1 MNRDIA
7 DDNEALLPDEEP
19 GEDAL
24 AVEPGA
30 ADHAADDLPDDLASA
45 ILGEAQVDVTQLYLN
60 EIGQS
65 PLLTAVEEA
74 ALARR
79 VVQGDFE
86 ARQTMIERNLRLVV
100 NIAKHYANRGLT
112 LLDLVEE
119 GNLGLIHALEKFDPE
134 RGFRFSTYATWWI
147 RQNIERAIMNQ
158 SRTIRLPV
166 HIIKELN
173 IYLRAKRH
181 LETHGVADA
190 SSDDIAALTGHSVE
204 DVRRIMQLNERMG
217 SLDAPLDIDPG
228 LSLGEAV
235 ADDNAHLPEDALQLE
250 EVQHHVHEWMSQL
263 NDKQRWVIERRF
275 GLNGQE
281 ACTLEDLAV
290 ELKVTRERI
299 RQIQMESLRVL
310 RQLLRRR
317 GMGKDELF

>member
-1 MNRDIA
+1 MNRQPKEES
-7 DDNEALLPDEEP
+7 DDLTPEEAEAAQQAAAEN
-19 GEDAL
+19 
-24 AVEPGA
+24 A
-30 ADHAADDLPDDLASA
+30 ADTSEELASA
-45 ILGEAQVDVTQLYLN
+45 ILGESQVDVTQLYLN
-60 EIGQS
+60 EIGKA

-74 ALARR
+74 ALARLT
-79 VVQGDFE
+79 VKGDFE

-181 LETHGVADA
+181 LETHGVTDA
-190 SSDDIAALTGHSVE
+190 SSDDIAALTGHPVE
-204 DVRRIMQLNERMG
+204 DVRRIMQLNERVA
-217 SLDAPLDIDPG
+217 SLDAPLDVDPT
-228 LSLGEAV
+228 LSLGEAI
-235 ADDNAHLPEDALQLE
+235 ADDNAHLPDEMLQLE
-250 EVQHHVHEWMSQL
+250 EIEHHVHEWLTQL

-275 GLNGQE
+275 GLNNCE
-281 ACTLEDLAV
+281 ACTLEDLAL
-290 ELKVTRERI
+290 ELQVTRERV
-299 RQIQMESLRVL
+299 RQIQMESLRIL

-317 GMGKDELF
+317 GVSKDELF

>member
-1 MNRDIA
+1 MSRVPSEDPIE
-7 DDNEALLPDEEP
+7 EAE
-19 GEDAL
+19 
-24 AVEPGA
+24 
-30 ADHAADDLPDDLASA
+30 DLPLGEQDEPERAAVDSVEELASA
-45 ILGEAQVDVTQLYLN
+45 ILGESQVDVTQLYLN
-60 EIGQS
+60 EIGKS

-79 VVQGDFE
+79 VVLGDFD

-181 LETHGVADA
+181 LETHGVSDA
-190 SSDDIAALTGHSVE
+190 TMDDIAALTSHPVE
-204 DVRRIMQLNERMG
+204 DVRRIMQLNERVT
-217 SLDAPLDIDPG
+217 SLDAPLDIDPT
-228 LSLGEAV
+228 LSMGEAI
-235 ADDNAHLPEDALQLE
+235 ADDNAHLPDEMLQLE
-250 EVQHHVHEWMSQL
+250 EIGHHVTEWMKQL

-281 ACTLEDLAV
+281 TCTLEDLAI
-290 ELKVTRERI
+290 ELQVTRERV

-317 GMGKDELF
+317 GMCKDELF

>member
-1 MNRDIA
+1 MSRDPA
-7 DDNEALLPDEEP
+7 DDNDELHPEEESGEA
-19 GEDAL
+19 
-24 AVEPGA
+24 A
-30 ADHAADDLPDDLASA
+30 AQESEADDLASA
-45 ILGEAQVDVTQLYLN
+45 ILHEPQVDVTQLYLN

-65 PLLTAVEEA
+65 PLLTAKEEIE
-74 ALARR
+74 LARR
-79 VVQGDFE
+79 TRLGDFE

-166 HIIKELN
+166 HVIKELN
-173 IYLRAKRH
+173 IYLRALRH
-181 LETHGVADA
+181 LETHGVADPT
-190 SSDDIAALTGHSVE
+190 SDDIAALTGHSVD
-204 DVRRIMQLNERMG
+204 DVRRIMQLNERVT
-217 SLDAPLDIDPG
+217 SLDAPLDIDPS
-228 LSLGEAV
+228 LSLGEAI

-250 EVQHHVHEWMSQL
+250 EVGRHVHEWMTQL

-281 ACTLEDLAV
+281 SCTLEDLAL
-290 ELKVTRERI
+290 ELKVTRERV
-299 RQIQMESLRVL
+299 RQIQMESLRIL
-310 RQLLRRR
+310 RQMLRHR
-317 GMGKDELF
+317 GVSRDELF

>member
-1 MNRDIA
+1 MTHQSSD
-7 DDNEALLPDEEP
+7 EAEGLPPEESDEAGP
-19 GEDAL
+19 A
-24 AVEPGA
+24 A
-30 ADHAADDLPDDLASA
+30 ADSSEELASA
-45 ILGEAQVDVTQLYLN
+45 ILDEPQVDVTQLYLN
-60 EIGQS
+60 EIGRS
-65 PLLTAVEEA
+65 PLLTAEEEA

-166 HIIKELN
+166 HVIKELN

-181 LETHGVADA
+181 LETHGVNDA
-190 SSDDIAALTGHSVE
+190 SSDDIAALTGHLVA
-204 DVRRIMQLNERMG
+204 DVRRIMQLNERVT
-217 SLDAPLDIDPG
+217 SLDAPLDIDPT
-228 LSLGEAV
+228 LSLGEAI
-235 ADDNAHLPEDALQLE
+235 ADDNAHLPDEMLQLE
-250 EVQHHVHEWMSQL
+250 EIEHHVHEWLTQL

-275 GLNGQE
+275 GLNNTE
-281 ACTLEDLAV
+281 ACTLEDLAL
-290 ELKVTRERI
+290 ELQVTRERV

-317 GMGKDELF
+317 GVSKDELF

>member
-1 MNRDIA
+1 MSRQPRDES
-7 DDNEALLPDEEP
+7 DDLTPEEAEAARQAAAEN
-19 GEDAL
+19 
-24 AVEPGA
+24 A
-30 ADHAADDLPDDLASA
+30 ADTSEELASA
-45 ILGEAQVDVTQLYLN
+45 ILGESQVDVTQLYLN
-60 EIGQS
+60 EIGKA
-65 PLLTAVEEA
+65 PLLTATEEA
-74 ALARR
+74 ALARLT
-79 VVQGDFE
+79 VKGDFE

-181 LETHGVADA
+181 LETHGVTDA
-190 SSDDIAALTGHSVE
+190 SSDDIAALTGHPVA
-204 DVRRIMQLNERMG
+204 DVRRIMQLNERVA
-217 SLDAPLDIDPG
+217 SLDAPLDVDPT
-228 LSLGEAV
+228 LSLGEAI
-235 ADDNAHLPEDALQLE
+235 ADDNAHLPDEMLQLE
-250 EVQHHVHEWMSQL
+250 EIEHHVHEWLTQL

-275 GLNGQE
+275 GLNNCE
-281 ACTLEDLAV
+281 ACTLEDLAL
-290 ELKVTRERI
+290 ELQVTRERV
-299 RQIQMESLRVL
+299 RQIQMESLRIL

-317 GMGKDELF
+317 GVSKDELF

>member
-1 MNRDIA
+1 MSRETSDES
-7 DDNEALLPDEEP
+7 DDLSPDEAAER
-19 GEDAL
+19 
-24 AVEPGA
+24 AVANANEE
-30 ADHAADDLPDDLASA
+30 LASA
-45 ILGEAQVDVTQLYLN
+45 ILGEPQVDVTQLYLN

-65 PLLTAVEEA
+65 PLLTAEEEVV
-74 ALARR
+74 LARR
-79 VVQGDFE
+79 TVLGDFE

-173 IYLRAKRH
+173 IYLRAQRH
-181 LETHGVADA
+181 METHGVTDVSA
-190 SSDDIAALTGHSVE
+190 DDIAALTGHPVE
-204 DVRRIMQLNERMG
+204 DVRRIMQLNERVA
-217 SLDAPLDIDPG
+217 SLDAPLDVDPT
-228 LSLGEAV
+228 LSLGEAI
-235 ADDNAHLPEDALQLE
+235 ADDNAHLPDEMLQLE
-250 EVQHHVHEWMSQL
+250 EIGHHVHEWLTQL

-275 GLNGQE
+275 GLNNCE
-281 ACTLEDLAV
+281 ACTLEDLAL
-290 ELKVTRERI
+290 ELQVTRERV
-299 RQIQMESLRVL
+299 RQIQMESLRLL
-310 RQLLRRR
+310 RQILRRR
-317 GMGKDELF
+317 GVSKDELF

>member
-1 MNRDIA
+1 MSADSE
-7 DDNEALLPDEEP
+7 DDNDALIP
-19 GEDAL
+19 GEADEPESLQPPSEADEL
-24 AVEPGA
+24 AT
-30 ADHAADDLPDDLASA
+30 A

-60 EIGQS
+60 EIGQA
-65 PLLTAVEEA
+65 PLLTAQEEVE
-74 ALARR
+74 LSRR
-79 VVQGDFE
+79 SLQGDFE

-166 HIIKELN
+166 HVIKELN
-173 IYLRAKRH
+173 IYLRAHRH
-181 LETHGVADA
+181 LETHGVTDPSAE
-190 SSDDIAALTGHSVE
+190 DIANLTSHPVE
-204 DVRRIMQLNERMG
+204 DERRIMQLNERVA
-217 SLDAPLDIDPG
+217 SLDAPLDVDPT
-228 LSLGEAV
+228 LSLGEAI
-235 ADDNAHLPEDALQLE
+235 ADDNAHLPEDILQLE
-250 EVQHHVHEWMSQL
+250 EIERHVQEWMAQL

-275 GLNGQE
+275 GLNGLE
-281 ACTLEDLAV
+281 ACTLEDLAL
-290 ELKVTRERI
+290 ELKVTRERV
-299 RQIQMESLRVL
+299 RQIQMESLRLL

-317 GMGKDELF
+317 GVSKDQLF

>member
-1 MNRDIA
+1 MSRDPA
-7 DDNEALLPDEEP
+7 EDNDELHPEEEA
-19 GEDAL
+19 GE
-24 AVEPGA
+24 A
-30 ADHAADDLPDDLASA
+30 AEQESEADDLASA
-45 ILGEAQVDVTQLYLN
+45 ILHEPQVDVTQLYLN

-65 PLLTAVEEA
+65 PLLTAKEEIV
-74 ALARR
+74 LARR
-79 VVQGDFE
+79 IRLGDFE

-166 HIIKELN
+166 HVIKELN
-173 IYLRAKRH
+173 IYLRALRH
-181 LETHGVADA
+181 LETHGVADP
-190 SSDDIAALTGHSVE
+190 SSEDIAALTGHSVD
-204 DVRRIMQLNERMG
+204 DVRRIMQLNERVT
-217 SLDAPLDIDPG
+217 SLDAPLDIDPS
-228 LSLGEAV
+228 LSLGEAI

-250 EVQHHVHEWMSQL
+250 EVGRHVHEWMTQL

-281 ACTLEDLAV
+281 SCTLEDLAL
-290 ELKVTRERI
+290 ELKVTRERV
-299 RQIQMESLRVL
+299 RQIQMESLRIL
-310 RQLLRRR
+310 RQMLRHR
-317 GMGKDELF
+317 GVSRDELF

>member
-1 MNRDIA
+1 MSA
-7 DDNEALLPDEEP
+7 ENEEDREDLAPGDEE
-19 GEDAL
+19 A
-24 AVEPGA
+24 GA
-30 ADHAADDLPDDLASA
+30 EELQPVSDADDLATA

-65 PLLTAVEEA
+65 PLLTAAEEIE
-74 ALARR
+74 LSRR
-79 VVQGDFE
+79 SLKGDFE

-166 HIIKELN
+166 HVIKELN
-173 IYLRAKRH
+173 IYLRAQRH
-181 LETHGVADA
+181 LETHGVTDPGAE
-190 SSDDIAALTGHSVE
+190 DIANLTGHPVE
-204 DVRRIMQLNERMG
+204 DVRRIMQLNERVA
-217 SLDAPLDIDPG
+217 SLDAPLDVDPT
-228 LSLGEAV
+228 LSLGEAI
-235 ADDNAHLPEDALQLE
+235 ADDNAQLPEDILQLE
-250 EVQHHVHEWMSQL
+250 ELERHVQEWMAQL

-275 GLNGQE
+275 GLNGHD
-281 ACTLEDLAV
+281 ACTLEDLA
-290 ELKVTRERI
+290 LDLGVTRERV
-299 RQIQMESLRVL
+299 RQIQMESLRLL

-317 GMGKDELF
+317 GVDKDQLF

>member
-1 MNRDIA
+1 MSR
-7 DDNEALLPDEEP
+7 ESSDES
-19 GEDAL
+19 EDL
-24 AVEPGA
+24 T
-30 ADHAADDLPDDLASA
+30 PDDAEAAQPAVDSSEELASA
-45 ILGEAQVDVTQLYLN
+45 ILDEPQVDVTQLYLN
-60 EIGQS
+60 EIGQA
-65 PLLTAVEEA
+65 PLLTAAEEV

-79 VVQGDFE
+79 TVLGDFE

-181 LETHGVADA
+181 LETHGVTDA
-190 SSDDIAALTGHSVE
+190 TSDDIAALTGHTVE
-204 DVRRIMQLNERMG
+204 DVRRIMRLNERVA
-217 SLDAPLDIDPG
+217 SLDAPLEVDPT
-228 LSLGEAV
+228 LSLGETI
-235 ADDNAHLPEDALQLE
+235 ADDNVHLPDEMLQIE
-250 EVQHHVHEWMSQL
+250 EIEHHVREWLTQL

-275 GLNGQE
+275 GLNGCE
-281 ACTLEDLAV
+281 ACTLEDLAL
-290 ELKVTRERI
+290 ELQVTRERV

-317 GMGKDELF
+317 GVTKDELF

>member
-1 MNRDIA
+1 MSTDPRDES
-7 DDNEALLPDEEP
+7 DDLMPDEAEAEAARRA
-19 GEDAL
+19 GADSGDEL
-24 AVEPGA
+24 AA
-30 ADHAADDLPDDLASA
+30 A
-45 ILGEAQVDVTQLYLN
+45 ILGEPQVDVTQLYLN
-60 EIGQS
+60 EIGQA
-65 PLLTAVEEA
+65 PLLTAAEEV

-79 VVQGDFE
+79 VVEGDFE

-173 IYLRAKRH
+173 IYLRARRH

-190 SSDDIAALTGHSVE
+190 TSDDIAALTGHPVA
-204 DVRRIMQLNERMG
+204 DVRRIMQLNERVA
-217 SLDAPLDIDPG
+217 SLDAPLDVDPT
-228 LSLGEAV
+228 LSLGEAI
-235 ADDNAHLPEDALQLE
+235 ADDNAHLPDEMLQLE
-250 EVQHHVHEWMSQL
+250 EIEHHVNEWLGHL

-275 GLNGQE
+275 GLNGCA
-281 ACTLEDLAV
+281 ACTLEDLAL
-290 ELKVTRERI
+290 ELQVTRERV

-310 RQLLRRR
+310 RQTLRQR
-317 GMGKDELF
+317 GISKDELF

>member
-1 MNRDIA
+1 MSNDSS
-7 DDNEALLPDEEP
+7 DESEELTPDEDEA
-19 GEDAL
+19 ERHA
-24 AVEPGA
+24 A
-30 ADHAADDLPDDLASA
+30 ADTSEELASA
-45 ILGEAQVDVTQLYLN
+45 ILDEPQVDVTQLYLN
-60 EIGQS
+60 EIGQA
-65 PLLTAVEEA
+65 PLLTAAEEV

-79 VVQGDFE
+79 TVKGDFE
-86 ARQTMIERNLRLVV
+86 ARQIMIERNLRLVV

-173 IYLRAKRH
+173 VYLRAQRH
-181 LETHGVADA
+181 LETHGVVDA
-190 SSDDIAALTGHSVE
+190 TADDIAALTGHTVE
-204 DVRRIMQLNERMG
+204 DVRRIMQLNERVA
-217 SLDAPLDIDPG
+217 SLDAPLDVDPT
-228 LSLGEAV
+228 LSLGEAI
-235 ADDNAHLPEDALQLE
+235 ADDNAHLPDESLLLE
-250 EVQHHVHEWMSQL
+250 EIEQHVHEWLSQL

-275 GLNGQE
+275 GLNGCE
-281 ACTLEDLAV
+281 ACTLEDLAL
-290 ELKVTRERI
+290 ELQVTRERV

-317 GMGKDELF
+317 GVTKDELF

>member
-1 MNRDIA
+1 MSVEHEEEREDLVPGGDEA
-7 DDNEALLPDEEP
+7 GSEELQPVNE
-19 GEDAL
+19 
-24 AVEPGA
+24 
-30 ADHAADDLPDDLASA
+30 ADDLAAA

-65 PLLTAVEEA
+65 PLLTAAEEIE
-74 ALARR
+74 LSRR
-79 VVQGDFE
+79 SLKGDFA

-166 HIIKELN
+166 HVIKELN
-173 IYLRAKRH
+173 IYLRAQRH
-181 LETHGVADA
+181 LETHGVTDPGAE
-190 SSDDIAALTGHSVE
+190 DIANLTGHPVE
-204 DVRRIMQLNERMG
+204 DVRRIMQLNERVA
-217 SLDAPLDIDPG
+217 SLDAPLDVDPT
-228 LSLGEAV
+228 LSLGEAI
-235 ADDNAHLPEDALQLE
+235 ADDNAQLPEDILQLE
-250 EVQHHVHEWMSQL
+250 EIERHVQEWMAQL

-275 GLNGQE
+275 GLNGHD
-281 ACTLEDLAV
+281 ACTLEDLA
-290 ELKVTRERI
+290 LDLGVTRERV
-299 RQIQMESLRVL
+299 RQIQMESLRLL

-317 GMGKDELF
+317 GVDKDQLF

>member
-1 MNRDIA
+1 MSRKPSDESDELTPEETEAEQAAPA
-7 DDNEALLPDEEP
+7 DTSDE
-19 GEDAL
+19 
-24 AVEPGA
+24 
-30 ADHAADDLPDDLASA
+30 LASA
-45 ILGEAQVDVTQLYLN
+45 ILHEPQVDVTQLYLN
-60 EIGQS
+60 EIGKA
-65 PLLTAVEEA
+65 PLLTAEEEV
-74 ALARR
+74 ALARLT
-79 VVQGDFE
+79 VQGNFE

-181 LETHGVADA
+181 LETHGVTDA
-190 SSDDIAALTGHSVE
+190 GADDIAALTDHPVE
-204 DVRRIMQLNERMG
+204 DVRRIMQLNERIA
-217 SLDAPLDIDPG
+217 SLDAPLDVDPS
-228 LSLGEAV
+228 LSLGEAI
-235 ADDNAHLPEDALQLE
+235 ADDNAHLPDDMLQLE
-250 EVQHHVHEWMSQL
+250 EIEHHVHEWLTQL

-275 GLNGQE
+275 GLNNCE
-281 ACTLEDLAV
+281 ACTLEDLAL
-290 ELKVTRERI
+290 ELQVTRERV

-317 GMGKDELF
+317 GVSKDELF

>member
-1 MNRDIA
+1 MSREPNDESEDLI
-7 DDNEALLPDEEP
+7 PDEAEA
-19 GEDAL
+19 EAE
-24 AVEPGA
+24 AEQQAA
-30 ADHAADDLPDDLASA
+30 ADSSEELASA
-45 ILGEAQVDVTQLYLN
+45 ILGESQVDVTQLYLN
-60 EIGQS
+60 EIGQA
-65 PLLTAVEEA
+65 PLLTPAEEV

-79 VVQGDFE
+79 TVQGDFE

-181 LETHGVADA
+181 LETHGVTDA
-190 SSDDIAALTGHSVE
+190 SSEDIAALTGHAVA
-204 DVRRIMQLNERMG
+204 DVRRIMQLNERVA
-217 SLDAPLDIDPG
+217 SLDAPLDVDPT
-228 LSLGEAV
+228 LSLGEAI
-235 ADDNAHLPEDALQLE
+235 ADDNAHLPDDLLQLE
-250 EVQHHVHEWMSQL
+250 EIERHVHEWLTQL

-275 GLNGQE
+275 GLNNCE
-281 ACTLEDLAV
+281 ACTLEDLAL
-290 ELKVTRERI
+290 ELQVTRERV

-317 GMGKDELF
+317 GVSKDELF

>member
-1 MNRDIA
+1 MSTDPNDEPEDLA
-7 DDNEALLPDEEP
+7 QDEAELQAQDTNEE
-19 GEDAL
+19 
-24 AVEPGA
+24 
-30 ADHAADDLPDDLASA
+30 LASA
-45 ILGEAQVDVTQLYLN
+45 ILDEPQVDVTQLYLN
-60 EIGQS
+60 EIGQA
-65 PLLTAVEEA
+65 PLLTATEEV

-79 VVQGDFE
+79 VVVGDFE

-181 LETHGVADA
+181 LETHGVTDA
-190 SSDDIAALTGHSVE
+190 SSDDIAALTGHTVE
-204 DVRRIMQLNERMG
+204 DVRRIMQLNERVA
-217 SLDAPLDIDPG
+217 SLDAPLDVDPT
-228 LSLGEAV
+228 LSLGEAI
-235 ADDNAHLPEDALQLE
+235 ADDNAHLPDEMLQIE
-250 EVQHHVHEWMSQL
+250 EIEHHVHEWLKQL

-275 GLNGQE
+275 GLNGCE
-281 ACTLEDLAV
+281 AYTLEDLAL
-290 ELKVTRERI
+290 ELQVTRERV

-317 GMGKDELF
+317 GVSKDELF

>member
-1 MNRDIA
+1 MSTPPDDDSDDLLRD
-7 DDNEALLPDEEP
+7 EAEAEP
-19 GEDAL
+19 QRVEDAS
-24 AVEPGA
+24 E
-30 ADHAADDLPDDLASA
+30 DLASA
-45 ILGEAQVDVTQLYLN
+45 ILDEPQVDVTQLYLN
-60 EIGQS
+60 EIGQA
-65 PLLTAVEEA
+65 PLLTAEQEL

-79 VVQGDFE
+79 TVQGDFE

-173 IYLRAKRH
+173 IYLRAQRH
-181 LETHGVADA
+181 LETHGVNDA
-190 SSDDIAALTGHSVE
+190 TSDDIAALTGHPVE
-204 DVRRIMQLNERMG
+204 DVRRIMQLNERVA
-217 SLDAPLDIDPG
+217 SLDAPLDIDPT
-228 LSLGEAV
+228 LSLGEAI
-235 ADDNAHLPEDALQLE
+235 ADDNAHLPDEMLQLE
-250 EVQHHVHEWMSQL
+250 EIEQHVHEWLTQL

-275 GLNGQE
+275 GLNNCE
-281 ACTLEDLAV
+281 ACTLEDLAL
-290 ELKVTRERI
+290 ELQVTRERV
-299 RQIQMESLRVL
+299 RQIQMESLRIL

-317 GMGKDELF
+317 GVSKDQLF

>member
-1 MNRDIA
+1 MSLDLPRNES
-7 DDNEALLPDEEP
+7 DDLVP
-19 GEDAL
+19 EDADTEQP
-24 AVEPGA
+24 AITDTNEE
-30 ADHAADDLPDDLASA
+30 LASA
-45 ILGEAQVDVTQLYLN
+45 ILDEPQVDVTQLYLN
-60 EIGQS
+60 EIGQA
-65 PLLTAVEEA
+65 PLLTAEEEV

-79 VVQGDFE
+79 IVLGDFA

-166 HIIKELN
+166 HVIKELN

-181 LETHGVADA
+181 LETHGITDA
-190 SSDDIAALTGHSVE
+190 SSEDIAALTGHVVE
-204 DVRRIMQLNERMG
+204 DVRRIMQLNERVA
-217 SLDAPLDIDPG
+217 SLDAPLDVDPT
-228 LSLGEAV
+228 LSLGEAI
-235 ADDNAHLPEDALQLE
+235 ADDNAHLPDEMLQLE
-250 EVQHHVHEWMSQL
+250 EIEHHIHDWMTQL

-275 GLNGQE
+275 GLNGCE
-281 ACTLEDLAV
+281 ACTLEDLAL
-290 ELKVTRERI
+290 ELQVTRERV
-299 RQIQMESLRVL
+299 RQIQMESLRML
-310 RQLLRRR
+310 RQMLRRR
-317 GMGKDELF
+317 GISKDELF

>member
-1 MNRDIA
+1 MSKDA
-7 DDNEALLPDEEP
+7 SEQPDELMPEEP
-19 GEDAL
+19 EA
-24 AVEPGA
+24 AEPA
-30 ADHAADDLPDDLASA
+30 TQDSAEELASA
-45 ILGEAQVDVTQLYLN
+45 ILGESQVDVTQLYLN
-60 EIGQS
+60 EIGQA
-65 PLLTAVEEA
+65 PLLTAEEEV
-74 ALARR
+74 ALARLT
-79 VVQGDFE
+79 VQGNFE

-181 LETHGVADA
+181 LETHGVTDA
-190 SSDDIAALTGHSVE
+190 TADDIAALTAHPVE
-204 DVRRIMQLNERMG
+204 DVRRIMQLNERVA
-217 SLDAPLDIDPG
+217 SLDAPLDVDPT
-228 LSLGEAV
+228 LSLGEAI
-235 ADDNAHLPEDALQLE
+235 ADDNAHLPDEMLQIE
-250 EVQHHVHEWMSQL
+250 EVEHHVHEWLGQL

-275 GLNGQE
+275 GLNGCE
-281 ACTLEDLAV
+281 ACTLEDLAL
-290 ELKVTRERI
+290 ELQVTRERV
-299 RQIQMESLRVL
+299 RQIQMESLRLL

-317 GMGKDELF
+317 GVSRDELF

>member
-1 MNRDIA
+1 MSA
-7 DDNEALLPDEEP
+7 ENEEDREDLAP
-19 GEDAL
+19 GEEEA
-24 AVEPGA
+24 GA
-30 ADHAADDLPDDLASA
+30 EELQPASDADDLATA

-65 PLLTAVEEA
+65 PLLTAAEEIE
-74 ALARR
+74 LSRR
-79 VVQGDFE
+79 SLKGDFE

-166 HIIKELN
+166 HVIKELN
-173 IYLRAKRH
+173 IYLRAQRH
-181 LETHGVADA
+181 LETHGVTDPGAE
-190 SSDDIAALTGHSVE
+190 DIANLTGHPVE
-204 DVRRIMQLNERMG
+204 DVRRIMQLNERVA
-217 SLDAPLDIDPG
+217 SLDAPLDVDPT
-228 LSLGEAV
+228 LSLGEAI
-235 ADDNAHLPEDALQLE
+235 ADDNAQLPEDILQLE
-250 EVQHHVHEWMSQL
+250 ELERHVQEWMAQL

-275 GLNGQE
+275 GLNGHD
-281 ACTLEDLAV
+281 ACTLEDLA
-290 ELKVTRERI
+290 LDLGVTRERV
-299 RQIQMESLRVL
+299 RQIQMESLRLL

-317 GMGKDELF
+317 GVDKDQLF

>member
-1 MNRDIA
+1 MSKDS
-7 DDNEALLPDEEP
+7 NEDS
-19 GEDAL
+19 
-24 AVEPGA
+24 
-30 ADHAADDLPDDLASA
+30 DDLTPEEAEAAEPAALDSADELASA
-45 ILGEAQVDVTQLYLN
+45 ILGEPQVDVTQLYLN
-60 EIGQS
+60 EIGQA
-65 PLLTAVEEA
+65 PLLTAEEEV
-74 ALARR
+74 ALARL
-79 VVQGDFE
+79 VVEGDFK

-181 LETHGVADA
+181 LETHGVTDA
-190 SSDDIAALTGHSVE
+190 SSDDIAALTGHPVE
-204 DVRRIMQLNERMG
+204 DVRRIMQLNERVA
-217 SLDAPLDIDPG
+217 SLDAPLDVDPT
-228 LSLGEAV
+228 LSLGEAI
-235 ADDNAHLPEDALQLE
+235 ADDNAHLPDEMLQME
-250 EVQHHVHEWMSQL
+250 EIEHHVHEWLKQL

-275 GLNGQE
+275 GLNGCE
-281 ACTLEDLAV
+281 ACTLEDLAL
-290 ELKVTRERI
+290 ELEVTRERV
-299 RQIQMESLRVL
+299 RQIQMESLRML
-310 RQLLRRR
+310 RLVLRRR
-317 GMGKDELF
+317 GVSRDELF

>member
-1 MNRDIA
+1 
-7 DDNEALLPDEEP
+7 
-19 GEDAL
+19 
-24 AVEPGA
+24 
-30 ADHAADDLPDDLASA
+30 
-45 ILGEAQVDVTQLYLN
+45 
-60 EIGQS
+60 
-65 PLLTAVEEA
+65 
-74 ALARR
+74 
-79 VVQGDFE
+79 
-86 ARQTMIERNLRLVV
+86 MIERNLRLVV

-173 IYLRAKRH
+173 IYLRALRH
-181 LETHGVADA
+181 LETHGVADP
-190 SSDDIAALTGHSVE
+190 SSDDIAALTGHSVD
-204 DVRRIMQLNERMG
+204 DVRRIMQLNERVT
-217 SLDAPLDIDPG
+217 SLDAPLDIDPS
-228 LSLGEAV
+228 LSLGEAI

-250 EVQHHVHEWMSQL
+250 EVGRHVHEWMTQL

-281 ACTLEDLAV
+281 ACTLEDLAL
-290 ELKVTRERI
+290 ELRVTRERV
-299 RQIQMESLRVL
+299 RQIQMESLRIL
-310 RQLLRRR
+310 RQMLRHR
-317 GMGKDELF
+317 GVSRDELY

>member
-1 MNRDIA
+1 MSSQ
-7 DDNEALLPDEEP
+7 P
-19 GEDAL
+19 GEESEDL
-24 AVEPGA
+24 TPEEVEAEQQAA
-30 ADHAADDLPDDLASA
+30 ADTSEELASA
-45 ILGEAQVDVTQLYLN
+45 ILGESQVDVTQLYLN
-60 EIGQS
+60 EIGQA
-65 PLLTAVEEA
+65 PLLTAKEEV
-74 ALARR
+74 ALARLT
-79 VVQGDFE
+79 VQGDFE

-181 LETHGVADA
+181 LETHGVTDA
-190 SSDDIAALTGHSVE
+190 TSDDIAVLTGHPVE
-204 DVRRIMQLNERMG
+204 DVRRIMQLNERVA
-217 SLDAPLDIDPG
+217 SLDAPLDVDPT
-228 LSLGEAV
+228 LSLGEAI
-235 ADDNAHLPEDALQLE
+235 ADDNAHLPDEMLQLE
-250 EVQHHVHEWMSQL
+250 EIEHHVHEWLTQL

-275 GLNGQE
+275 GLNNCE
-281 ACTLEDLAV
+281 ACTLEDLAL
-290 ELKVTRERI
+290 ELQVTRERV

-317 GMGKDELF
+317 GVSKDELF

>member
-1 MNRDIA
+1 MSRKPSDES
-7 DDNEALLPDEEP
+7 DDLTPVETELETETEP
-19 GEDAL
+19 
-24 AVEPGA
+24 PSA
-30 ADHAADDLPDDLASA
+30 ADRSDELASA
-45 ILGEAQVDVTQLYLN
+45 ILHEPQVDVTQLYLN
-60 EIGQS
+60 EIGKA
-65 PLLTAVEEA
+65 PLLTAEEEV

-79 VVQGDFE
+79 NVQGDFE

-181 LETHGVADA
+181 LETHGVTDA
-190 SSDDIAALTGHSVE
+190 TSEDIAALTDHPVA
-204 DVRRIMQLNERMG
+204 DVRRIMQLNERVA
-217 SLDAPLDIDPG
+217 SLDAPLDVDPT
-228 LSLGEAV
+228 LSLGEAI
-235 ADDNAHLPEDALQLE
+235 ADDNAHLPDDMLQLE
-250 EVQHHVHEWMSQL
+250 EIEHHVHEWLTQL

-275 GLNGQE
+275 GLNNCE
-281 ACTLEDLAV
+281 SCTLEDLAL
-290 ELKVTRERI
+290 ELQVTRERV

-317 GMGKDELF
+317 GVSKDELF